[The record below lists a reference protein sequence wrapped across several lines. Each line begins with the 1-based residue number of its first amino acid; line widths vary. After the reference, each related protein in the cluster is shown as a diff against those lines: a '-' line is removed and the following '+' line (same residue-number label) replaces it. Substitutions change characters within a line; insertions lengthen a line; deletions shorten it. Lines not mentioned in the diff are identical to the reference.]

1 MRTTLAPFV
10 ALLLPFLAVFLPG
23 CRPPNPESTEG
34 VRLSLTT
41 AELQPDSNFEVAFDE
56 PMVGFEQVG
65 QTSSAPILRI
75 EPALPGQFVWR
86 SRRSGLFTPSQPT
99 TPGAAYQ
106 FTLATGLTNLAGKPS
121 TARLQRRIEVGPLQ
135 VDLSSGDYWPE
146 REMAPFPEV
155 RAGFNAPVAAA
166 EIARRSRFTDGTT
179 SVSVEVT
186 EANPSVPSDEGLL
199 LPASFRRPVT
209 WREQFHASRLPAD
222 LRFDLTPNAAATNQW
237 YEKGARYVLR
247 PRLPLVSTNTWRLE
261 LDPGLQ
267 GSQDPVALRNPAVQ
281 NLGISAPFELTT
293 ARLESNIRLGRSIH
307 LRFSR
312 GLDPSVLTNDPT
324 QWFDINPK
332 VAPLRIEG
340 SYDGRGITLRGNFQ
354 LHQEY
359 TLRLATNLPCAGAL
373 PLVPAEVL
381 SLEFD
386 PIRPNVWLGAFD
398 TVQLAHGH
406 RELALLGVNTPEVR
420 LRLKRLNRHTLIHAV
435 QAYQHYLKGGSP
447 FSPDSIPPSP
457 LDYAGIPG
465 QTVLD
470 TNFPLTTSVDLPVT
484 RTLVWDQL
492 VPGRATGAF
501 FIEAD
506 LHGLPESDS
515 SPARRI
521 GPQSIVQL
529 TDLGIA
535 SKVGRTE
542 TLVWIFSH
550 RTAQPVAGA
559 RVLLCTHENEFLKE
573 AVTDAEGLVR
583 FPAIPAANWLLVEK
597 GDDLHAQPIGEP
609 EVALWGFGIRHGSD
623 TRANPRLF
631 AFTDREAYR
640 PGEDL
645 RLRLFAR
652 SLSDSGWNFPT
663 NRTVQLEVFGP
674 REDLVLRTNLPLS
687 STGDA
692 EWSWRVPQATRGT
705 YSFNLAASDSTTSLR
720 AEVREFQ
727 PAAFEVSLENPQSL
741 APGRA
746 ISVPVRARY
755 LFGQPLAHA
764 NVTWSAEAS
773 DARFEPDGW
782 KPFQF
787 GTDYDHH
794 RQPDASDSPGRTTLT
809 GKAVLT
815 DSVPLTLTPD
825 LPGNPLEPG
834 PQSVE
839 ITAEVTDL
847 NQQTIVQSTQFTRD
861 SSDFYLGFQW
871 ADGPEAIFA
880 TNAPLRAHV
889 VAVRRDGQ
897 PWTNPVTVDARLFRI
912 RWKSVATIR
921 AGKTIGFTSRT
932 ELEPSGQFNLQAHT
946 ASRLGD
952 EWSVALGSTPLS
964 IPSLNEPGAYQ
975 LELRATDPDGRPV
988 LTSSTFHVSG
998 DARVAWHNRNGLHLE
1013 MVADKKTHQPGET
1026 ATLLLKTPFSGTAW
1040 VTLERENVSLSYI
1053 TNFTGNAPA
1062 LQIPV
1067 NASNTPNTFVGV
1079 TLVRGAGNNPHQH
1092 PMPEWRIGYHELAIP
1107 DDSLPL
1113 QVQVSAP
1120 TNGVLPGTPIDVS
1133 VLVSDSKLH
1142 PVADALLTLYAV
1154 DEGYLQ
1160 LKGTAVPDPVSAF
1173 EFNHPLEVS
1182 TALSLPLLLEEDPLR
1197 RQFANKGYIAGGGGR
1212 STQNRRKFIP
1222 CPLWNTD
1229 LRTDSSGRATTRFTA
1244 PDSLTRYRIV
1254 AIATH
1259 GPRRMGSGATS
1270 IEIRKPLMIE
1280 SALPRFAHVGDQ
1292 LSARA
1297 LVINTSPSNL
1307 TVNVRCVPG
1316 SNARFEPAITGA
1328 RQVTVPPGGIEV
1340 VEFLVH
1346 FTEPG
1351 KHTWIWSAESEADR
1365 DAVEVELPVTHSAP
1379 AEHAVVHA
1387 DVPPA
1392 GGELLRGADP
1402 AVLEAPES
1410 ISLRI
1415 ASSPLALVGES
1426 VRQLIH
1432 YPYGCVEQTGS
1443 SLLPWI
1449 ALRDHP
1455 RLLPTGK
1462 DGPTN
1467 ATTVIQAGVQRFWSM
1482 QARDG
1487 GLAYW
1492 PGSQSPQRWGS
1503 AYATWILAL
1512 AAKSG
1517 TQVDTNRLARL
1528 HSWLNLQ
1535 WKQDTA
1541 PYPPEVL
1548 HERCLTAFALAYA
1561 GAPEPALNDSLVAQ
1575 VELLSSEDRSLLA
1588 VALLESGNPPDR
1600 VRTVLNAPAPKSTR
1614 TSRFGNNARELAIQL
1629 LAQSRLEPAG
1639 AESQRLTQALVAT
1652 QRHGHWNTT
1661 QGNAWALWALAG
1673 ISRASTASSE
1683 IRGEIKFHDRNIP
1696 FVLSPTSPVVV
1707 VDAPLSTND
1716 ARLRLSH
1723 SGTAPILVQ
1732 VDVTS
1737 RPPASPNP
1745 TQAVDRGFR
1754 IQRSFAS
1761 LDSRNQPQPATALH
1775 VGDRVLVT
1783 LTIDAPESADWIAIE
1798 DPIAA
1803 ILEPVQG
1810 AFRTEGGTAV
1820 AGLDRWSSDFQE
1832 VRADRMLFFR
1842 DALPEGRHTIRY
1854 LARVRAAGDA
1864 IAAPC
1869 RIEAMYDPERSGLS
1883 ASTRLQA
1890 SPAAR

>member
-1 MRTTLAPFV
+1 MRTTLAPSV
-10 ALLLPFLAVFLPG
+10 VLLLAFLAVFLPG
-23 CRPPNPESTEG
+23 CRPPNPESTQG

-41 AELQPDSNFEVAFDE
+41 PEFQPDSNFELAFDE
-56 PMVGFEQVG
+56 PMVGFDQVG
-65 QTSSAPILRI
+65 QTSTAPVLRI

-99 TPGAAYQ
+99 APGAAHD
-106 FTLATGLTNLAGKPS
+106 FTLAAGLTNLAGKPS
-121 TARLQRRIEVGPLQ
+121 TARLQRRIEGVPLE
-135 VDLSSGDYWPE
+135 VDLTSGDYWPE
-146 REMAPFPEV
+146 REMSPFPEV
-155 RAGFNAPVAAA
+155 RAGFNAPVAAT

-179 SVSVEVT
+179 SVGVEVT
-186 EANPSVPSDEGLL
+186 EASPSIPGDEGL
-199 LPASFRRPVT
+199 PMPGPFGRPVT
-209 WREQFHASRLPAD
+209 WREKFHASRLPPD
-222 LRFDLTPNAAATNQW
+222 LRSPVSPETASTNQW

-247 PRLPLVSTNTWRLE
+247 PRLPLVSTNAWRLE

-267 GSQDPVALRNPAVQ
+267 GSQDPVALRNPGIQ

-293 ARLESNIRLGRSIH
+293 ARIDSNVRLGRSIH

-312 GLDPSVLTNDPT
+312 GIDPLVLTNDPSR
-324 QWFDINPK
+324 WFGISPK
-332 VAPLRIEG
+332 VEQLRIER

-359 TLRLATNLPCAGAL
+359 TLRLATNLPCAAAL
-373 PLVPAEVL
+373 PLVPSDVL
-381 SLEFD
+381 LLEFD
-386 PIRPNVWLGAFD
+386 PIRPNVWLAAFD

-420 LRLKRLNRHTLIHAV
+420 LRLKRLNRHTLIHAI
-435 QAYQHYLKGGSP
+435 QAYQRYLNNGSP
-447 FSPDSIPPSP
+447 FSPDTIPPSP
-457 LDYAGIPG
+457 LDYAGTPG
-465 QTVLD
+465 QTILD
-470 TNFPLTTSVDLPVT
+470 TNLPLTTSVDLPVT
-484 RTLVWDQL
+484 RTFVWDEL
-492 VPGRATGAF
+492 VPDRATGAF

-506 LHGLPESDS
+506 LHGLPESDA

-535 SKVGRTE
+535 TKVGRTD

-559 RVLLCTHENEFLKE
+559 RVFLCTHENVFLKE
-573 AVTDAEGLVR
+573 AVTDPDGLVR
-583 FPAIPAANWLLVEK
+583 FPATPSATWLLVEK
-597 GDDLHAQPIGEP
+597 GDDLHAQPIGES

-687 STGDA
+687 SAGDA

-705 YSFNLAASDSTTSLR
+705 YAFNLAASDSTTSLR

-727 PAAFEVSLENPQSL
+727 PAAFEVALEAPQSL
-741 APGRA
+741 PPGRP

-773 DARFEPDGW
+773 DVIFEPAGW
-782 KPFQF
+782 KRFRF

-794 RQPDASDSPGRTTLT
+794 RQPDASDSPGRATLT
-809 GKAVLT
+809 GRSILT
-815 DSVPLTLTPD
+815 DSAPLTLTPE

-834 PQSVE
+834 RQSID

-847 NQQTIVQSTQFTRD
+847 NQQTIVRSTQFTRD

-871 ADGPEAIFA
+871 ADGPETLFA
-880 TNAPLRAHV
+880 TNAPLHAHV

-912 RWKSVATIR
+912 RWKSVATVR
-921 AGKTIGFTSRT
+921 AGKTIGFTSRA
-932 ELEPSGQFNLQAHT
+932 ELEPSGQFTLQAH
-946 ASRLGD
+946 AVSRIGD
-952 EWSVALGSTPLS
+952 EWSAASGSTPLS

-1013 MVADKKTHQPGET
+1013 MVADRRTHQPGET

-1040 VTLERENVSLSYI
+1040 VTVERENVQVSYI
-1053 TNFTGNAPA
+1053 TNLTGNAPA
-1062 LQIPV
+1062 LRIPV
-1067 NASNTPNTFVGV
+1067 NASNGPNSFVGV
-1079 TLVRGAGNNPHQH
+1079 TLVRGASNNPHQH
-1092 PMPEWRIGYHELAIP
+1092 PMPEWRIGYHELSIP
-1107 DDSLPL
+1107 DESLSL
-1113 QVQVSAP
+1113 RVQVSAP
-1120 TNGVLPGTPIDVS
+1120 TNGILPGTPIDVT
-1133 VLVSDSKLH
+1133 VLVSDSQLH
-1142 PVADALLTLYAV
+1142 PVGDAPLTLYAV

-1173 EFNHPLEVS
+1173 EFDRPLEVS

-1212 STQNRRKFIP
+1212 STANRRKFIP
-1222 CPLWNTD
+1222 CPLWKTD
-1229 LRTDSSGRATTRFTA
+1229 LRTDASGRTATRFTA

-1259 GPRRMGSGATS
+1259 GPRRMGSGSTS

-1280 SALPRFAHVGDQ
+1280 SALPRFAHVGDL

-1297 LVINTSPSNL
+1297 LVINTGPSNL
-1307 TVNVRCVPG
+1307 TVNVRCQPG
-1316 SNARFEPAITGA
+1316 QNARFEADVIGT
-1328 RQVTVPPGGIEV
+1328 RQVAVPPGGVEV
-1340 VEFLVH
+1340 VEFQVQ

-1351 KHTWIWSAESEADR
+1351 KHTWTFSAESDADR
-1365 DAVEVELPVTHSAP
+1365 DAVEIELPVTHSAP

-1387 DVPPA
+1387 EVPPA
-1392 GGELLRGADP
+1392 GVELLRGADP
-1402 AVLEAPES
+1402 AVLDAPES
-1410 ISLRI
+1410 VSLRI
-1415 ASSPLALVGES
+1415 ASSPLALVGEG

-1455 RLLPTGK
+1455 RLLPTAS
-1462 DGPTN
+1462 DSPTN
-1467 ATTVIQAGVQRFWSM
+1467 AAAAIQAGIQRFWSM
-1482 QARDG
+1482 QTRDG

-1492 PGSQSPQRWGS
+1492 PGSQSSQRWGS

-1512 AAKSG
+1512 ATRSG
-1517 TQVDTNRLARL
+1517 TQVDTNRLGRL
-1528 HSWLNLQ
+1528 HSWLNQQ
-1535 WKQDTA
+1535 WKQDVA

-1548 HERCLTAFALAYA
+1548 HERCLTAFALASA
-1561 GAPEPALNDSLVAQ
+1561 GAPEPALHDSLVAQ
-1575 VELLSSEDRSLLA
+1575 VELLTPEDRSLLA
-1588 VALLESGNPPDR
+1588 VALLESGNPADR
-1600 VRTVLNAPAPKSTR
+1600 VRTILNAPAPKSTR
-1614 TSRFGNNARELAIQL
+1614 TSGFGNNARELAIQL
-1629 LAQSRLEPAG
+1629 LAQSRLEPRG
-1639 AESQRLTQALVAT
+1639 PESQRLTQKLIAT

-1661 QGNAWALWALAG
+1661 QGNAWALWALAE
-1673 ISRASTASSE
+1673 ISNASSGSNE
-1683 IRGEIKFHDRNIP
+1683 IRGEITFHDRTIP
-1696 FVLSPTSPVVV
+1696 FLLSPTSPVLVI
-1707 VDAPLSTND
+1707 DAPLSTND

-1723 SGTAPILVQ
+1723 SGTAPILAQ
-1732 VDVTS
+1732 ADVTS

-1745 TQAVDRGFR
+1745 TQPVDRGFR
-1754 IQRSFAS
+1754 IQRTFAS
-1761 LDSRNQPQPATALH
+1761 LDSGNQPQPANTLR

-1783 LTIDAPESADWIAIE
+1783 LTIDAPEPAEWIAIE

-1810 AFRTEGGTAV
+1810 AFRTEGHTSFPQ
-1820 AGLDRWSSDFQE
+1820 LERWSSDFQE

-1854 LARVRAAGDA
+1854 LARVRAAGNA

>member
-1 MRTTLAPFV
+1 MRTTLAPF
-10 ALLLPFLAVFLPG
+10 ALLLLPFLAVFLPG
-23 CRPPNPESTEG
+23 CRPPNPESDQG

-65 QTSSAPILRI
+65 QTSTVSILRI

-86 SRRSGLFTPSQPT
+86 SRRSGLFTPSGPT

-121 TARLQRRIEVGPLQ
+121 PARLHRRIEGIQLQ
-135 VDLSSGDYWPE
+135 ADLVSGDYWPE
-146 REMAPFPEV
+146 REMSPLPEV
-155 RAGFNAPVAAA
+155 RAAFNAPVSGA
-166 EIARRSRFTDGTT
+166 EIVRRSRFTDGTT
-179 SVSVEVT
+179 SVGVEVT
-186 EANPSVPSDEGLL
+186 EANPSVPIDEDHP
-199 LPASFRRPVT
+199 LPAAFRRPVT
-209 WREQFHASRLPAD
+209 WREQFHASRLPAE
-222 LRFDLTPNAAATNQW
+222 LRFDLTPEAAPTNRW
-237 YEKGARYVLR
+237 YEKGARFVIR
-247 PRLPLVSTNTWRLE
+247 PAQPLVSTNTWRLE

-281 NLGISAPFELTT
+281 SLGISAPFELTT
-293 ARLESNIRLGRSIH
+293 ARLESSIRVGRSIH

-312 GLDPSVLTNDPT
+312 AIDPLVLTNDPT
-324 QWFDINPK
+324 QWFDIIPK
-332 VAPLRIEG
+332 VDPLRIEG

-359 TLRLATNLPCAGAL
+359 TLRLATNLPCASAL
-373 PLVPAEVL
+373 PLVPTEPL
-381 SLEFD
+381 HFEFD
-386 PIRPNVWLGAFD
+386 PIHPNVWLGAFD
-398 TVQLAHGH
+398 TIQLAHGH
-406 RELALLGVNTPEVR
+406 RELPLLGVNTPEVR
-420 LRLKRLNRHTLIHAV
+420 LRLKRLNRHTLIHAL
-435 QAYQHYLKGGSP
+435 QAYQHYLRGGSP
-447 FSPDSIPPSP
+447 FSPDTVPASP

-484 RTLVWDQL
+484 RTFLWDQL

-501 FIEAD
+501 FVEAD
-506 LHGLPESDS
+506 LHGLPELNS
-515 SPARRI
+515 SPAKRI

-529 TDLGIA
+529 SDLGIA
-535 SKVGRTE
+535 SKVGRSE

-550 RTAQPVAGA
+550 RTAQPVSGA
-559 RVLLCTHENEFLKE
+559 RVFLCTHENEFLQE
-573 AVTDAEGLVR
+573 AVTDADGLVR
-583 FPAIPAANWLLVEK
+583 FPAIPSATWLIVEN

-640 PGEDL
+640 PGEEL

-674 REDLVLRTNLPLS
+674 RDDLVLRTNLPLS

-692 EWSWRVPQATRGT
+692 EWAWRVPQATRGT
-705 YSFNLAASDSTTSLR
+705 YTFNLAASDSTTSLR
-720 AEVREFQ
+720 TEVREFQ
-727 PAAFEVSLENPQSL
+727 PAAFEVTLESPQSL
-741 APGRA
+741 PPGRP
-746 ISVPVRARY
+746 ISVPVHARY

-782 KPFQF
+782 KSFRF

-809 GKAVLT
+809 GKSILT
-815 DSVPLTLTPD
+815 DSTPLILTPD

-847 NQQTIVQSTQFTRD
+847 NQQTIVQSAQFTRD
-861 SSDFYLGFQW
+861 SSDFYLGFRW
-871 ADGPEAIFA
+871 ADGPEAVFA

-889 VAVRRDGQ
+889 VAVRSDGQ
-897 PWTNPVTVDARLFRI
+897 PWTDPVTVDARLFCI
-912 RWKSVATIR
+912 RWKSVATVR
-921 AGKTIGFTSRT
+921 AGKTIGFTSRV
-932 ELEPSGQFNLQAHT
+932 ELEPAGQFNLQAHT
-946 ASRLGD
+946 TSRIGD
-952 EWSVALGSTPLS
+952 EWSVARGSTPLS
-964 IPSLNEPGAYQ
+964 IPGLNEPGAYQ

-988 LTSSTFHVSG
+988 LSSSTFHVSG
-998 DARVAWHNRNGLHLE
+998 DARVTWHNRNGLHLGI
-1013 MVADKKTHQPGET
+1013 VPDKKTHQPGET

-1040 VTLERENVSLSYI
+1040 VTVERENISLSFI

-1067 NASNTPNTFVGV
+1067 NASNSPNTFVGV

-1092 PMPEWRIGYHELAIP
+1092 PMPEWRIGYHELSIP

-1113 QVQVSAP
+1113 RVQVSAP
-1120 TNGVLPGTPIDVS
+1120 TNGLLPGTPVDVS
-1133 VLVSDSKLH
+1133 VLVSDSRLH

-1173 EFNHPLEVS
+1173 EFHRPLEVS
-1182 TALSLPLLLEEDPLR
+1182 TALSLPLLLTEDPLR

-1222 CPLWNTD
+1222 CPLWKTD
-1229 LRTDSSGRATTRFTA
+1229 LRTDSSGRASTRFTA

-1254 AIATH
+1254 ALATH
-1259 GPRRMGSGATS
+1259 GPRRMGSGSTS

-1307 TVNVRCVPG
+1307 TVNVRCLPG
-1316 SNARFEPAITGA
+1316 SNVRFGPGITGTS
-1328 RQVTVPPGGIEV
+1328 QLTLPPGGIEV
-1340 VEFLVH
+1340 VEFEVH

-1351 KHTWIWSAESEADR
+1351 RHAWVWSADAESDR
-1365 DAVEVELPVTHSAP
+1365 DSVEVELPVTHSAP
-1379 AEHAVVHA
+1379 AEHAILHTE
-1387 DVPPA
+1387 VPPA
-1392 GGELLRGADP
+1392 GSELLRGADP
-1402 AVLEAPES
+1402 AVLDASES
-1410 ISLRI
+1410 VSLRI
-1415 ASSPLALVGES
+1415 ASSPLALVGEG

-1455 RLLPTGK
+1455 RLLPTGN
-1462 DGPTN
+1462 DAPTN
-1467 ATTVIQAGVQRFWSM
+1467 ATAAIQAGVQRFWSM
-1482 QARDG
+1482 QTRDG

-1517 TQVDTNRLARL
+1517 AQVDTNRLARL
-1528 HSWLNLQ
+1528 HAWLNQQ
-1535 WKQDTA
+1535 WKLDAA
-1541 PYPPEVL
+1541 PYSPEVL
-1548 HERCLTAFALAYA
+1548 HERCLTAFALAHA
-1561 GAPEPALNDSLVAQ
+1561 GSPEPALHDSLVAQ
-1575 VELLSSEDRSLLA
+1575 AELLSPEDRALLA
-1588 VALLESGNPPDR
+1588 VALLESKTPANQ
-1600 VRTVLNAPAPKSTR
+1600 VRALLNAPAPKSNR
-1614 TSRFGNNARELAIQL
+1614 TALFGNNARELAIQL
-1629 LAQSRLEPAG
+1629 LAQSRLEPG
-1639 AESQRLTQALVAT
+1639 SPESQRLTQKLVAT

-1661 QGNAWALWALAG
+1661 QGNAWALWALAE
-1673 ISRASTASSE
+1673 ISGNSKSSAE
-1683 IRGEIKFHDRNIP
+1683 VRGEITFHDRSVP
-1696 FVLSPTSPVVV
+1696 FLLSPASPVVV
-1707 VDAPLSTND
+1707 IDSPLSTND

-1723 SGTAPILVQ
+1723 SGTGPILAQ

-1737 RPPASPNP
+1737 RPPASPKP
-1745 TQAVDRGFR
+1745 TQPVDRGFR
-1754 IQRSFAS
+1754 IQRTFAS
-1761 LDSRNQPQPATALH
+1761 LDSGNQPQPATALR

-1810 AFRTEGGTAV
+1810 AFRTEGSTAIPQ
-1820 AGLDRWSSDFQE
+1820 LERWSSDFQE

-1842 DALPEGRHTIRY
+1842 DELPEGRHTIRY

-1864 IAAPC
+1864 VAAPC
-1869 RIEAMYDPERSGLS
+1869 RIEAMYDPDRSGLS